1 MRPSISLSLLL
12 AVIATGC
19 APDPS
24 ASSDAG
30 SSADALAVPVTYY
43 GDVRPILAARCLSCH
58 TGDGIAPF
66 ALDSYDLS
74 RAMAA
79 RIALATRE
87 RRMPPF
93 LADGSGSCQT
103 YATTR
108 WLSERELDVLD
119 AWSAQGA
126 PEGDPSTL
134 GPTVV
139 APPTLTPPVATLDTG
154 VDYTPSTARE
164 DDYRCFVV
172 EAPIATG
179 PYFVTGSEMHPGNA
193 RIAHHAIVYA
203 PTNDAQADA
212 ARALDE
218 TEDGPGYTCFGGA
231 GVRAMPVALWA
242 PGAGATLYPTGTGVQ
257 LEGGRPLIIQIHYNT
272 HAAPGT
278 SDRSHF
284 DLQTVTSG
292 VTPAYWVP
300 IADTGLVL
308 PPHMSSAGATASAHV
323 VDLTRLTINL
333 HAYGTAPH
341 MHTLGRSTHV
351 SVTRDGGE
359 EECLLE
365 LPRWDFHWQQAYFY
379 ERPIPLAP
387 TDLLTITCD
396 FDTSSRSE
404 TTTWGEGTSDEMC
417 IDFLYLS
424 L

>member
-1 MRPSISLSLLL
+1 MRSSISFAFLL
-12 AVIATGC
+12 AAITTACT
-19 APDPS
+19 PDPS
-24 ASSDAG
+24 VGSDAG
-30 SSADALAVPVTYY
+30 SSADATAAPVTYY

-58 TGDGIAPF
+58 AGDGIAPF
-66 ALDSYDLS
+66 ALDSYEHVRS
-74 RAMAA
+74 MAS

-108 WLSERELDVLD
+108 WMSEHELDVLD

-126 PEGDPSTL
+126 PEGDPATPV
-134 GPTVV
+134 PTVI
-139 APPTLTPPVATLDTG
+139 APPTLTLPVVTLDIG
-154 VDYTPSTARE
+154 VDYTPGTMRP
-164 DDYRCFVV
+164 DDYRCFLVD
-172 EAPIATG
+172 APIAAG
-179 PYFVTGSEMHPGNA
+179 DYFVTGSEMHPGNA
-193 RIAHHAIVYA
+193 RITHHAIVYA
-203 PTNDAQADA
+203 PISDAEAEA
-212 ARALDE
+212 ARMLDA

-242 PGAGATLYPTGTGVQ
+242 PGAGATIYPTDTGVQ

-272 HAAPGT
+272 RAAPGT
-278 SDRSHF
+278 SDRSQF

-308 PPHMSSAGATASAHV
+308 PPHMSSAGATRSAAV
-323 VDLTRLTINL
+323 VDLTHLTLDL

-341 MHTLGRSTHV
+341 MHTLGHSMQV
-351 SVTRDGGE
+351 SLTRDGGE
-359 EECLLE
+359 SECLVD
-365 LPRWDFHWQQAYFY
+365 LPRWDFNWQQAYFY
-379 ERPIPLAP
+379 EHPIPLAP
-387 TDLLTITCD
+387 TDLVTITCD

-404 TTTWGEGTSDEMC
+404 TTTWGEGTADEMC
-417 IDFLYLS
+417 IDFLYVS